1 MNLKKWLVLFFL
13 AGFVGAFA
21 FAQSS
26 DVSMFREDGGV
37 YIKNN
42 SSETVYDV
50 DVRMPSDTI
59 TTFREVKPG
68 EYRFVCSTESEF
80 PRNAEITRTR
90 NVGRLKW

>member
-1 MNLKKWLVLFFL
+1 MNLKKWLALFL
-13 AGFVGAFA
+13 LVGLVGTFV

-26 DVSMFREDGGV
+26 DVSMFRENGGV

-50 DVRMPSDTI
+50 DVRMPSGSV

-68 EYRFVCSTESEF
+68 EFRFVCSTDSEF